1 MEDLS
6 LQSEK
11 LDPIL
16 LDMLQKLP
24 SQTIPVIIQTVDGL
38 QNDDKQLLASVG
50 GKIKDNLYIIN
61 AFSADVST
69 GSLSSLVLSPR
80 VVKIY
85 YDAEIHAVNL

>member
-6 LQSEK
+6 LQAEK

-16 LDMLQKLP
+16 MDMMQKSP
-24 SQTIPVIIQTVDGL
+24 SQIISVIIQTVDGL
-38 QNDDKQLLASVG
+38 QNEDKQLLASVG

-69 GSLSSLVLSPR
+69 TNLSSLVLSPR

-85 YDAEIHAVNL
+85 YDAQIQAINI